1 MDTNQPHTNLV
12 WHYTINGTGCHNKYR
27 AAMPPPNSGEER
39 ERETSLNGPP
49 MEWMGGMAKID
60 LCAMGDLWRIMYPDL
75 DKRDKIAKI

>member
-39 ERETSLNGPP
+39 ERDKFEWSSNGMDGRDGQNRP
-49 MEWMGGMAKID
+49 
-60 LCAMGDLWRIMYPDL
+60 LCNGRSVADHVSGLG
-75 DKRDKIAKI
+75 